1 MWNDAGACRR
11 YERSTPN
18 DLSVATTV
26 VPGVAPVER
35 VSRVMEGEAEVLVA
49 GLELVEGL
57 AALVVSF
64 GARV

>member
-1 MWNDAGACRR
+1 
-11 YERSTPN
+11 
-18 DLSVATTV
+18 
-26 VPGVAPVER
+26 
-35 VSRVMEGEAEVLVA
+35 MEGEAEVLVA

>member
-1 MWNDAGACRR
+1 VWNDAGACRR

-35 VSRVMEGEAEVLVA
+35 VTRVMEDEADVLGA
-49 GLELVEGL
+49 GLELVEDL
-57 AALVVSF
+57 EALVVSL
-64 GARV
+64 GARA